1 MLLRSLRR
9 PPLYSPCPLLRN
21 PHNSAFHY
29 SSRPTAAA
37 PQFHPWRA
45 TRFAITI
52 ENSSSNLSIGIIIT
66 ASVLLGG
73 SFLLQTS
80 SSASPHTESSDLD
93 HPIHLTDEWEGEERK
108 GMPGAILP
116 GRPGNL
122 TPDQQVKLQELW
134 SASLRVF
141 GFAAPTNGVNGVDS
155 LTEADEKLKSSA
167 NGSEKQP
174 KKKRVS
180 LFGKKHRSDEAENG
194 AMDGFGDS
202 DDKYGQTKEFQSV
215 LANQSPE
222 DLRKAFWSMVKHDHP
237 DGLLLRFLR
246 ARKWDVQ
253 KALIMMVATMHWR
266 LQEMHVDDDIIT
278 RGEGGAL
285 SDSAS
290 SNAAVKK
297 EGADFIAQLKLGKS
311 FLHGTDKEGRPMCFV
326 RARLHKQGEQSEAS
340 VERCTV
346 FVIET
351 ARLMLSPPVDTA
363 VSMRPRRADN
373 RLTFRRLSSLI

>member
-1 MLLRSLRR
+1 MLLRPFHR
-9 PPLYSPCPLLRN
+9 PLLHSPCPLLRKPRN
-21 PHNSAFHY
+21 PALHHSV
-29 SSRPTAAA
+29 RPTAAA
-37 PQFHPWRA
+37 PKLPSRRIAQSVVA
-45 TRFAITI
+45 L
-52 ENSSSNLSIGIIIT
+52 ENSSSTLTIGIIII
-66 ASVLLGG
+66 LIGG
-73 SFLLQTS
+73 SLILQIS
-80 SSASPHTESSDLD
+80 SSTSPHTPSGDFNRAIPPTEA
-93 HPIHLTDEWEGEERK
+93 WEGEARE
-108 GMPGAILP
+108 GMPGTILP

-134 SASLRVF
+134 TATLRVF
-141 GFAAPTNGVNGVDS
+141 GFTAPSNGVNGVDS
-155 LTEADEKLKSSA
+155 LKEADEKSKSSI

-180 LFGKKHRSDEAENG
+180 LFGKKHRSDETENG
-194 AMDGFGDS
+194 ATDGSGDS
-202 DDKYGQTKEFQSV
+202 DDKYGQTKEFHHV

-290 SNAAVKK
+290 SNTAVKK
-297 EGADFIAQLKLGKS
+297 EGADFMTQMKIGKS
-311 FLHGTDKEGRPMCFV
+311 FLHGTDKEGRPICFV

-351 ARLMLSPPVDTA
+351 ARLMLTPPVDTA
-363 VSMRPRRADN
+363 VSMKPRHADN
-373 RLTFRRLSSLI
+373 ELMSYRLSSLI

>member
-1 MLLRSLRR
+1 MLSR
-9 PPLYSPCPLLRN
+9 PLHRPLSYPPCPLLRK
-21 PHNSAFHY
+21 PHHPALHHPA
-29 SSRPTAAA
+29 RPTAATSKL
-37 PQFHPWRA
+37 HCRR
-45 TRFAITI
+45 TRPFVVAI
-52 ENSSSNLSIGIIIT
+52 ESSSSTLIIGIVIT
-66 ASVLLGG
+66 ASILLGG
-73 SFLLQTS
+73 SFILHTS
-80 SSASPHTESSDLD
+80 SSASPHTLSSGLD
-93 HPIHLTDEWEGEERK
+93 RAVLLTDEREGGERE

-122 TPDQQVKLQELW
+122 TPDQQLKLQELW
-134 SASLRVF
+134 TSTLRVF
-141 GFAAPTNGVNGVDS
+141 GFAVPANGTES
-155 LTEADEKLKSSA
+155 LTEADEKWKSSV
-167 NGSEKQP
+167 NGTEKQP

-180 LFGKKHRSDEAENG
+180 LFGKKHRSDETENG
-194 AMDGFGDS
+194 ATDGSGDS
-202 DDKYGQTKEFQSV
+202 DDKYGQTKELHNV

-222 DLRKAFWSMVKHDHP
+222 DLRMAFWSMVKHDHP
-237 DGLLLRFLR
+237 DGLMLRFLR

-297 EGADFIAQLKLGKS
+297 EGADFLAQLKIGKS

-351 ARLMLSPPVDTA
+351 ARLLLAPPVDTA
-363 VSMRPRRADN
+363 VSMKPRYAEN
-373 RLTFRRLSSLI
+373 TLMFCRLSSLI